1 MESVVSRHVGAGVA
15 LAVAGVVAVSPYVPP
30 TPPAIHTV
38 NLEARLAASVTNIP
52 TNLVYAVANIP
63 YNEVQAIN
71 QLARSL
77 FFTGSWWVASATNIW
92 GTDAGDPGHFE
103 SLASLAIPFPAISNT
118 LGHQL
123 AMIAAAELPVNSSCG
138 LANGCS
144 PVTPPAPITGITG
157 LDEIINLAAVVIG
170 LKSLPLIDNW
180 FKVPLSELMS
190 GYTFPTVVSP
200 DGPAYD
206 GFGFEGTHP
215 DPVTGEPVLP
225 WSGTTFTWN
234 PLAPLEDF
242 YDSLTATP
250 PPPAAAVHPVTGE
263 QVIRAVQALLAGLVV
278 DFDPNLPGSPACARE
293 CVLPDALTVPAIVK
307 FIGDA
312 YPGNPLIDEWQTA
325 TEHATA
331 NGPTDEQIADSIR
344 LLQAGVFTFDPA
356 TTTQINTLLA
366 DIHPV
371 LPSIARDI
379 GLLEDYRL
387 NGDGELQQYGGY
399 FNPTALQADL
409 KQLLGIG
416 PSSTTESTDSST
428 TTGLSGKGSQ
438 TVPDNALAHV
448 LARLSNTRAVQPASV
463 LSIPSLTPKSVRME
477 GRAARTDPDSPPTGD
492 VLTQVQQDVQS
503 IIRAATEAPAK
514 PVAVPASGGPLPG
527 QTRDFRTKPVE
538 KRKLTTTPSADTT
551 ATNPPRDGNMAEPHK
566 VGANG
571 TKAHNG
577 LTGAL
582 KSAGDQVSSGISK
595 IAHGLTGVEKTGNAG
610 GRHRAN

>member
-1 MESVVSRHVGAGVA
+1 MNALARRHVGAGVA
-15 LAVAGVVAVSPYVPP
+15 VVAASVIAVSPVAPP
-30 TPPAIHTV
+30 TPPAIHTAH
-38 NLEARLAASVTNIP
+38 LEARLAAASVANIP
-52 TNLVYAVANIP
+52 TNLAYAVANIP

-71 QLARSL
+71 ELARSL

-103 SLASLAIPFPAISNT
+103 SLANLAIPIPAISNT

-123 AMIAAAELPVNSSCG
+123 AMIAAAELPVSSSCG

-144 PVTPPAPITGITG
+144 PVVPPETITG
-157 LDEIINLAAVVIG
+157 LTGLDGIINLVAVVIG
-170 LKSLPLIDNW
+170 LKSLPLLDNW

-225 WSGTTFTWN
+225 WSGTTFTWD
-234 PLAPLEDF
+234 PLQPLEDF

-250 PPPAAAVHPVTGE
+250 PPPAAAIHPVTDD
-263 QVIRAVQALLAGLVV
+263 QVIRTVQALLAGLVV
-278 DFDPNLPGSPACARE
+278 DFDPNLPGSPVCARD

-312 YPGNPLIDEWQTA
+312 YPGNPLIDEWLTA

-331 NGPTDEQIADSIR
+331 NGPTDKQIADTIN
-344 LLQAGVFTFDPA
+344 LLQTGVFTFDPA
-356 TTTQINTLLA
+356 TTANINTLLA

-371 LPSIARDI
+371 LPSIARNS
-379 GLLEDYRL
+379 GLLEGYRL
-387 NGDGELQQYGGY
+387 NGDGELEQYGGY
-399 FNPTALQADL
+399 FNPIALQADIE
-409 KQLLGIG
+409 QLLVIG
-416 PSSTTESTDSST
+416 ALSTTESTDPST
-428 TTGLSGKGSQ
+428 ATGLSGKGSQ
-438 TVPDNALAHV
+438 TVPDNTLAKA
-448 LARLSNTRAVQPASV
+448 LARLSNTRAVQPASA
-463 LSIPSLTPKSVRME
+463 LSIPSLTPNSVRME
-477 GRAARTDPDSPPTGD
+477 GRAAPTDPDSPPTRD
-492 VLTQVQQDVQS
+492 VVTEVQ
-503 IIRAATEAPAK
+503 R
-514 PVAVPASGGPLPG
+514 
-527 QTRDFRTKPVE
+527 PVE

-551 ATNPPRDGNMAEPHK
+551 STDPTRDANMAEPHR

-577 LTGAL
+577 LAGAL

-595 IAHGLTGVEKTGNAG
+595 IVHGLTGGDKAGSAG
-610 GRHRAN
+610 GRHRTK